1 MDKLTERV
9 RKTIKEHH
17 MVKPGDRVMAALS
30 GGADSVC
37 LLRIL
42 VQLRDILG
50 IRLRAVH
57 VHHGLRGEEADR
69 DSRFAEELCR
79 ELSVPFSLI
88 YADVRG
94 LADREGI
101 SEEEAGRI
109 LRYESFESEGKKWE
123 SEEPGAGTS
132 SVKTAVAHHS
142 GDQAE
147 TILHNLFRGSG
158 LGGL

>member
-132 SVKTAVAHHS
+132 SVIRQKPFYITCFAAAAWE
-142 GDQAE
+142 G
-147 TILHNLFRGSG
+147 
-158 LGGL
+158 

>member
-1 MDKLTERV
+1 MSIMGCGER
-9 RKTIKEHH
+9 RRT
-17 MVKPGDRVMAALS
+17 GTA
-30 GGADSVC
+30 
-37 LLRIL
+37 
-42 VQLRDILG
+42 
-50 IRLRAVH
+50 
-57 VHHGLRGEEADR
+57 GLQRNSAG
-69 DSRFAEELCR
+69 

-132 SVKTAVAHHS
+132 SVKTAVALTA
-142 GDQAE
+142 GIRQKPFYITCFAAAAWE
-147 TILHNLFRGSG
+147 G
-158 LGGL
+158 

>member
-57 VHHGLRGEEADR
+57 VHHGLTGTA
-69 DSRFAEELCR
+69 
-79 ELSVPFSLI
+79 
-88 YADVRG
+88 G
-94 LADREGI
+94 LQRNSAR
-101 SEEEAGRI
+101 
-109 LRYESFESEGKKWE
+109 SF
-123 SEEPGAGTS
+123 PC
-132 SVKTAVAHHS
+132 
-142 GDQAE
+142 
-147 TILHNLFRGSG
+147 LFP
-158 LGGL
+158 LFMQM

>member
-101 SEEEAGRI
+101 SEEEQVVSCGMKAVSQK
-109 LRYESFESEGKKWE
+109 EKWE
-123 SEEPGAGTS
+123 SEEPG
-132 SVKTAVAHHS
+132 
-142 GDQAE
+142 QAPPP
-147 TILHNLFRGSG
+147 
-158 LGGL
+158 

>member
-50 IRLRAVH
+50 ILLRV
-57 VHHGLRGEEADR
+57 L
-69 DSRFAEELCR
+69 LP
-79 ELSVPFSLI
+79 VP
-88 YADVRG
+88 
-94 LADREGI
+94 
-101 SEEEAGRI
+101 
-109 LRYESFESEGKKWE
+109 
-123 SEEPGAGTS
+123 
-132 SVKTAVAHHS
+132 HS
-142 GDQAE
+142 QTDAC
-147 TILHNLFRGSG
+147 TNKS
-158 LGGL
+158 

>member
-50 IRLRAVH
+50 IRLRAC
-57 VHHGLRGEEADR
+57 LLYT
-69 DSRFAEELCR
+69 SRC
-79 ELSVPFSLI
+79 V
-88 YADVRG
+88 
-94 LADREGI
+94 
-101 SEEEAGRI
+101 
-109 LRYESFESEGKKWE
+109 
-123 SEEPGAGTS
+123 
-132 SVKTAVAHHS
+132 
-142 GDQAE
+142 
-147 TILHNLFRGSG
+147 
-158 LGGL
+158 

>member
-57 VHHGLRGEEADR
+57 VHHGLRGEEANDAQPKLNLELFSEM
-69 DSRFAEELCR
+69 DSYL
-79 ELSVPFSLI
+79 L
-88 YADVRG
+88 
-94 LADREGI
+94 
-101 SEEEAGRI
+101 
-109 LRYESFESEGKKWE
+109 KNN
-123 SEEPGAGTS
+123 
-132 SVKTAVAHHS
+132 AH
-142 GDQAE
+142 
-147 TILHNLFRGSG
+147 FYR
-158 LGGL
+158 